1 MSNRLYGHT
10 KPRIAPAKKPQAR
23 QAPTNLVRVRR
34 QAMFQNSN
42 LRRVYV
48 WRRSLAALILS
59 LVLAPLA
66 AGVAQAQSSIR
77 YVNVAVNDGLVAYWR
92 FNEAGKST
100 FRDTARLP
108 AVGNPGTLTPGA
120 AMDGAD
126 KPPEESVDAL
136 NPSTL
141 VLDGITGK
149 AVIADTGSSPL
160 NIAETFTLAG
170 LIKRTADDGA
180 GVLYSSGSNPAA
192 WYIGFSEDG
201 RLVLGVGTQV
211 LASSTGTV
219 PINQWIFVSVSKE
232 SSVVRFYFD
241 AVAAGQGNANISN
254 LLSGEKTIGGRS
266 GDGTAAWQGRVD
278 ELSLYKRALAAD
290 EIALLYSGFACATDG
305 KSWATAFRDL
315 TCALQKAPA
324 GSEVWIARGTYV
336 PGSLSDNTFQL
347 RNTIDLY
354 GGFVGTES
362 SRGQRP
368 AFAHPTSPT
377 VNPAMYTILSGDI
390 DGNDNPA
397 TFAGYD
403 ANVNHV
409 VTGSGVFLPTVLDGI
424 VISGG
429 SAHAAMNPVG
439 GGLFNNDGGT
449 LTLSN
454 MAFVANGAGS
464 GGGAA
469 HFGEELRLA
478 NVTFL
483 GNRATETGGGLY
495 AQNANLN
502 LSEVKFIQ
510 NQGRSGAGAAIR
522 RSDPAKAFNALIGRS
537 HFVGNTASASG
548 GALLLQ
554 SAPDVRLT
562 NVTFANNSGNDGGA
576 VHSVDSGVQI
586 VGARF
591 TGNRA
596 TTAGALYRSGGTMSL
611 GDVTFEGN
619 QATQNGGAVYHTGGG
634 SAVMNRVE
642 LYANRSGAGGGAIL
656 NVSTS
661 DVAMYNLIFVG
672 NSAVQGAAVASEN
685 AVATLSN
692 ATAVNNTS
700 TGGATFHAIGSSTG
714 AIRNTVTWNNSHSQ
728 AINVP
733 PAVAVQ
739 NNLLEA
745 GGKDPKFVQMPS
757 GGDGNW
763 DTLQDNK
770 YGDLIVQPN
779 SPVIDAGANS
789 ALPPTITTDVKGRS
803 RFWDD
808 VTVPDTGVG
817 SPPLVDI
824 GAYEFVD
831 PIPTANV
838 NGPYSG
844 QEGTPVAV
852 SAQGS
857 FAPGGTIIQYEWD
870 CQDDGNFEVKGTDV
884 TTLCTYPDDGT
895 FRVRL
900 RVTAA
905 KNDVVGGT
913 ADATALVVVANAIP
927 VFTPPGNQLAL
938 VGTDH
943 TFNMGSFVDA
953 GVQDKWQII
962 IDWGDGNPGVDFG
975 TDKQGDIR
983 QVSHRYNTIG
993 QYTVRV
999 SVRDDDAGATAGQ
1012 FNVTVSSQS
1021 ADTDGDG
1028 IRDTDE
1034 CPAQTACRDTDG
1046 DGIPDFLDPDDDND
1060 GIPTIEECPTRTA
1073 CRDTDGDGIPDF
1085 LDPDDDN
1092 DTLLTVVEGKGDLD
1106 GDGIPN
1112 YLDPDDDGDGI
1123 PTRIERGRDDNYNKV
1138 PDEYEFSYILMI
1150 AFVRR

>member
-1 MSNRLYGHT
+1 
-10 KPRIAPAKKPQAR
+10 
-23 QAPTNLVRVRR
+23 
-34 QAMFQNSN
+34 MFQNSN

-59 LVLAPLA
+59 LVLSPLA
-66 AGVAQAQSSIR
+66 AGVAHAQASIR
-77 YVNVAVNDGLVAYWR
+77 YVNVSVNDGLVAYWR

-108 AVGNPGTLTPGA
+108 ALGNPGTLTPGA
-120 AMDGAD
+120 VMDGAD

-141 VLDGITGK
+141 VLDGLTGK
-149 AVIADTGSSPL
+149 AVIADTGAGAL
-160 NIAETFTLAG
+160 NVAEAFTLAG
-170 LIKRTADDGA
+170 LVKRTVDDGA
-180 GVLYSSGSNPAA
+180 GVLYSSGSKPAD
-192 WYIGFSEDG
+192 WYIGFSEDR
-201 RLVLGVGTQV
+201 RLVLGAGAQV
-211 LASSTGTV
+211 LASSTDMF
-219 PINQWIFVSVSKE
+219 PINQWVFLFVSKE
-232 SSVVRFYFD
+232 SSGVVRFYFD
-241 AVAAGQGNANISN
+241 AVAKGQGNAGT
-254 LLSGEKTIGGRS
+254 LQKPSGDKMIGGRS

-278 ELSLYKRALAAD
+278 ELSLYKRALNAV
-290 EIALLYSGFACATDG
+290 EIAQLYSGFACATDG
-305 KSWATAFRDL
+305 QSWATAYRDL
-315 TCALQKAPA
+315 TCALQKAPG

-354 GGFVGTES
+354 GGFVGTET
-362 SRGQRP
+362 SRSQRP
-368 AFAHPTSPT
+368 AFAQPTSPT
-377 VNPAMYTILSGDI
+377 VNPAVYTVLSGDV
-390 DGNDNPA
+390 DGNDNQA

-403 ANVNHV
+403 DNVNHV
-409 VTGSGVFLPTVLDGI
+409 LTGSGVFLRTVLDGI

-464 GGGAA
+464 GGGIA
-469 HFGEELRLA
+469 HFGEDLRLA

-483 GNRATETGGGLY
+483 GNRATGSGGGLY

-502 LSEVKFIQ
+502 LSELRFIQ
-510 NQGRSGAGAAIR
+510 NQAQDGAGAAIR
-522 RSDPAKAFNALIGRS
+522 RSDPADPARDFDALIGSS
-537 HFVGNTASASG
+537 HFVGNTASGSG

-562 NVTFANNSGNDGGA
+562 NVTFANNSGTEGGG
-576 VHSVDSGVQI
+576 VHSVNSGVQI
-586 VGARF
+586 AGSKF
-591 TGNRA
+591 TANRA
-596 TTAGALYRSGGTMSL
+596 TTAGALYRNGGNMSL

-642 LYANRSGAGGGAIL
+642 LYANRSGAGGGAIR
-656 NVSTS
+656 NVNTS

-672 NSAVQGAAVASEN
+672 NSAVHGAAVASEN

-700 TGGATFHAIGSSTG
+700 TGGATFSATGTSTG
-714 AIRNTVTWNNSHSQ
+714 AIRNTVTWNNSPSQ
-728 AINVP
+728 AINAP

-770 YGDLIVQPN
+770 YGDLSVQPG

-831 PIPTANV
+831 PIPTANA
-838 NGPYSG
+838 NGPYAG
-844 QEGTPVAV
+844 EEGTPVTV

-857 FAPGGTIIQYEWD
+857 FAPGGTITQYEWD

-884 TTLCTYPDDGT
+884 TTLCTYADDGT

-905 KNDVVGGT
+905 KNNVVGGT
-913 ADATALVVVANAIP
+913 AEATALVVVANAAP

-943 TFNMGSFVDA
+943 TFNMGSFADA
-953 GVQDKWQII
+953 GLQDKWQII
-962 IDWGDGNPGVDFG
+962 VDWGDGKPGVDFG
-975 TDKQGDIR
+975 TDRQGDIR
-983 QVSHRYNTIG
+983 QVAHRYDTIG

-1012 FNVTVSSQS
+1012 FIVTVSSQS
-1021 ADTDGDG
+1021 ADTDGDS
-1028 IRDTDE
+1028 IRDFDE
-1034 CPAQTACRDTDG
+1034 CPIQ
-1046 DGIPDFLDPDDDND
+1046 
-1060 GIPTIEECPTRTA
+1060 TA